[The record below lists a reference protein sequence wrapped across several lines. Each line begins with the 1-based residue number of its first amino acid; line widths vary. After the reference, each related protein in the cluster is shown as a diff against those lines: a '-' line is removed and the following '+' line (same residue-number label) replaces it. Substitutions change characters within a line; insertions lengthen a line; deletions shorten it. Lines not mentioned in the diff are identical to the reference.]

1 MQSRIIEVP
10 DIAVAHQVW
19 PNRAVRTDDAKRCV
33 IKTDSVDITVQ
44 RHIEIIPN
52 PHQASSHAL
61 RLRFTPLQQNAGR
74 QRPHL
79 TALGTRQAVEP
90 PSPTPGKVEVGVGHR
105 LQPVDRDTGLPRCC
119 GKVRQLDPVAWRWP
133 LEQRWRQVTRN
144 GRRCQ
149 FRRLQVYQRQQ
160 GVVQHIDHRLDSL
173 VEMRAG
179 QALHIVDQAAH
190 ADVKPG
196 NRGERPR

>member
-1 MQSRIIEVP
+1 MP

-33 IKTDSVDITVQ
+33 IKADSVDITAQ

-52 PHQASSHAL
+52 PHQPRSHAL
-61 RLRFTPLQQNAGR
+61 RLRFTPLQRNAGR

-79 TALGTRQAVEP
+79 AALGTRQAVEP

-105 LQPVDRDTGLPRCC
+105 LQAVDRDAGLPRRG
-119 GKVRQLDPVAWRWP
+119 GKVRQLNPIACSWP
-133 LEQRWRQVTRN
+133 LEQRWRQVARD

-160 GVVQHIDHRLDSL
+160 GVVQHIDHRLDAL
-173 VEMRAG
+173 VEMRTG
-179 QALHIVDQAAH
+179 QAMHIVDQAAH
-190 ADVKPG
+190 ADVEPG